1 MEHGSVEVAHVDRVL
16 NDVIAEVIG
25 LAVVHPTLDSSPSQP
40 AGEAT
45 WMVVAPVICAR
56 DVALAIHGAP
66 EFPDTNNQR
75 IIKEA
80 SVIFDFKLMAR
91 LSLAKKW
98 KAISK
103 AQRKEFT
110 ALFVKR
116 IQQSYLE
123 KLNLYTD
130 EEVIIEDAKK
140 TKKKR
145 VELKTFL
152 VSEDDKKEMIYKF
165 RKHKKRG
172 WLVYDVNILGVS
184 FIQTYRSQFSG
195 VLKNKSMDEL
205 IEDLKNPEQ
214 S

>member
-1 MEHGSVEVAHVDRVL
+1 MMRNPILTAILGLFLLFGFVPIGQADEAAEITKMAKEKVNNIITYLRDTSLEKETR
-16 NDVIAEVIG
+16 NKQIIAEVN
-25 LAVVHPTLDSSPSQP
+25 T
-40 AGEAT
+40 
-45 WMVVAPVICAR
+45 M
-56 DVALAIHGAP
+56 
-66 EFPDTNNQR
+66 
-75 IIKEA
+75 
-80 SVIFDFKLMAR
+80 FDFQLMAQ
-91 LSLAKKW
+91 LSLGKQWKKT
-98 KAISK
+98 KK
-103 AQRKEFT
+103 RQRKEFVKV
-110 ALFVKR
+110 FVKR

-123 KLNLYTD
+123 KLDLYTD
-130 EEVIIEDAKK
+130 EEVIIGDAKQ

-145 VELKTFL
+145 AVLTTYL

>member
-1 MEHGSVEVAHVDRVL
+1 MRNPILTAIL
-16 NDVIAEVIG
+16 G
-25 LAVVHPTLDSSPSQP
+25 LFLLFGFVPFGQAD
-40 AGEAT
+40 EAT
-45 WMVVAPVICAR
+45 EITKMAKEKV
-56 DVALAIHGAP
+56 
-66 EFPDTNNQR
+66 NN
-75 IIKEA
+75 IITYLRNTSLEKETRNKKIIDE
-80 SVIFDFKLMAR
+80 VNTMFDFQLMAR
-91 LSLAKKW
+91 LSLGKKW
-98 KAISK
+98 KKIK
-103 AQRKEFT
+103 KKQRKEFVKV
-110 ALFVKR
+110 FVKR
-116 IQQSYLE
+116 IQRSYLE
-123 KLNLYTD
+123 KLDLYTD
-130 EEVIIEDAKK
+130 EEVIIGDAKQ

-145 VELKTFL
+145 AVLTTYL

>member
-1 MEHGSVEVAHVDRVL
+1 MMRNPILTAILGLFLLFGFVPFGQADEAAEITKMAKEKVNNIITYLRDTSLEKETRNKQIIDEV
-16 NDVIAEVIG
+16 N
-25 LAVVHPTLDSSPSQP
+25 T
-40 AGEAT
+40 
-45 WMVVAPVICAR
+45 M
-56 DVALAIHGAP
+56 
-66 EFPDTNNQR
+66 
-75 IIKEA
+75 
-80 SVIFDFKLMAR
+80 FDFQLMAQ
-91 LSLAKKW
+91 LSLGKQWKKT
-98 KAISK
+98 KK
-103 AQRKEFT
+103 RQRKEFVKV
-110 ALFVKR
+110 FVKR

-123 KLNLYTD
+123 KLDLYTD
-130 EEVIIEDAKK
+130 EEVIIGDAKQ

-145 VELKTFL
+145 AVLTTYL

-172 WLVYDVNILGVS
+172 WVVYDVNILGVS

>member
-1 MEHGSVEVAHVDRVL
+1 MRNPILTAILGLFLLFGFVPFGQADEAAEITKMAKEKVNNIITYLRDTSLEKETRNKQIIDEV
-16 NDVIAEVIG
+16 N
-25 LAVVHPTLDSSPSQP
+25 T
-40 AGEAT
+40 
-45 WMVVAPVICAR
+45 M
-56 DVALAIHGAP
+56 
-66 EFPDTNNQR
+66 
-75 IIKEA
+75 
-80 SVIFDFKLMAR
+80 FDFQLMAQ
-91 LSLAKKW
+91 LSLGKQWKKT
-98 KAISK
+98 KK
-103 AQRKEFT
+103 RQRKEFVKV
-110 ALFVKR
+110 FVKR

-123 KLNLYTD
+123 KLDLYTD
-130 EEVIIEDAKK
+130 EEVIIGDAKQ

-145 VELKTFL
+145 AVLTTYL

>member
-1 MEHGSVEVAHVDRVL
+1 MRNPILTAILGLFLLFGFVPFGQADEAAEITKMAKEKVNNIITYLRDTSLEKETR
-16 NDVIAEVIG
+16 NKQIIAEVN
-25 LAVVHPTLDSSPSQP
+25 T
-40 AGEAT
+40 
-45 WMVVAPVICAR
+45 M
-56 DVALAIHGAP
+56 
-66 EFPDTNNQR
+66 
-75 IIKEA
+75 
-80 SVIFDFKLMAR
+80 FDFQLMAQ
-91 LSLAKKW
+91 LSLGKQWKQTKKR
-98 KAISK
+98 
-103 AQRKEFT
+103 QRKEFVKV
-110 ALFVKR
+110 FVKR

-123 KLNLYTD
+123 KLDLYTD
-130 EEVIIEDAKK
+130 EEVIIGDAKQ

-145 VELKTFL
+145 AVLTTYL

>member
-1 MEHGSVEVAHVDRVL
+1 MRNPILTAILGLFLLFGFVPFGQADEAAEITKMTKEKVNNIITYLRDTSLEKETR
-16 NDVIAEVIG
+16 NKQIIAEVN
-25 LAVVHPTLDSSPSQP
+25 T
-40 AGEAT
+40 
-45 WMVVAPVICAR
+45 
-56 DVALAIHGAP
+56 
-66 EFPDTNNQR
+66 
-75 IIKEA
+75 
-80 SVIFDFKLMAR
+80 IFDFKLMAQ
-91 LSLAKKW
+91 LSLGKQWKKN
-98 KAISK
+98 KK
-103 AQRKEFT
+103 RQREEFVKV
-110 ALFVKR
+110 FVKR

-123 KLNLYTD
+123 KLDLYTD
-130 EEVIIEDAKK
+130 EEVIIGDAKQ

-145 VELKTFL
+145 AVLTTYL

>member
-1 MEHGSVEVAHVDRVL
+1 MRNPILTAIL
-16 NDVIAEVIG
+16 G
-25 LAVVHPTLDSSPSQP
+25 LFLLFGFVPFGQAD
-40 AGEAT
+40 EAT
-45 WMVVAPVICAR
+45 EITKMAKEKV
-56 DVALAIHGAP
+56 
-66 EFPDTNNQR
+66 NN
-75 IIKEA
+75 IITYLRNTSLEKETRNKKIIDE
-80 SVIFDFKLMAR
+80 VNTMFDFQLMAQ
-91 LSLAKKW
+91 LSLGKKW
-98 KAISK
+98 KKIK
-103 AQRKEFT
+103 KKQRKEFVKV
-110 ALFVKR
+110 FVKR

-123 KLNLYTD
+123 KLDLYTD
-130 EEVIIEDAKK
+130 EEVIIGDAKQ

-145 VELKTFL
+145 AVLTTYL

-172 WLVYDVNILGVS
+172 WVVYDVDILGVS

>member
-1 MEHGSVEVAHVDRVL
+1 MRNPILTAILGLFLLFGFVPFGQADEAAEITKMTKEKVNNIITYLRDTSLEKETR
-16 NDVIAEVIG
+16 NKQIIAEVN
-25 LAVVHPTLDSSPSQP
+25 T
-40 AGEAT
+40 
-45 WMVVAPVICAR
+45 
-56 DVALAIHGAP
+56 
-66 EFPDTNNQR
+66 
-75 IIKEA
+75 
-80 SVIFDFKLMAR
+80 IFDFKLMAK
-91 LSLAKKW
+91 LSLGKQWKKT
-98 KAISK
+98 KK
-103 AQRKEFT
+103 RQREEFVKV
-110 ALFVKR
+110 FVKR

-123 KLNLYTD
+123 KLDLYTD
-130 EEVIIEDAKK
+130 EEVIIGDAKQ

-145 VELKTFL
+145 AVLTTYL

>member
-1 MEHGSVEVAHVDRVL
+1 MRNPILTAILGLFLLFGFVPFGQADEAAEITKITKEKVNNIITYLRDTSLEKETR
-16 NDVIAEVIG
+16 NKQIIAEVN
-25 LAVVHPTLDSSPSQP
+25 T
-40 AGEAT
+40 
-45 WMVVAPVICAR
+45 
-56 DVALAIHGAP
+56 
-66 EFPDTNNQR
+66 
-75 IIKEA
+75 
-80 SVIFDFKLMAR
+80 IFDFKLMAK
-91 LSLAKKW
+91 LSLGKQWKKT
-98 KAISK
+98 KK
-103 AQRKEFT
+103 QQREEFVKV
-110 ALFVKR
+110 FVKR

-123 KLNLYTD
+123 KLDLYTD
-130 EEVIIEDAKK
+130 EEVIIGDAKQ

-145 VELKTFL
+145 AVLTTYL

-172 WLVYDVNILGVS
+172 WVVYDVDILGVS

>member
-1 MEHGSVEVAHVDRVL
+1 MMRNPILTAILGLFLLFGFVPFGQADEAAEITKMAKEKVNNIITYLRDTSLEKETR
-16 NDVIAEVIG
+16 NKQIIAEVN
-25 LAVVHPTLDSSPSQP
+25 T
-40 AGEAT
+40 
-45 WMVVAPVICAR
+45 M
-56 DVALAIHGAP
+56 
-66 EFPDTNNQR
+66 
-75 IIKEA
+75 
-80 SVIFDFKLMAR
+80 FDFQLMAQ
-91 LSLAKKW
+91 LSLGKQWKKT
-98 KAISK
+98 KK
-103 AQRKEFT
+103 RQRKEFVKV
-110 ALFVKR
+110 FVKR

-123 KLNLYTD
+123 KLDLYTD
-130 EEVIIEDAKK
+130 EEVIIGDAKQ

-145 VELKTFL
+145 AVLTTYL

>member
-1 MEHGSVEVAHVDRVL
+1 MRNPILTAIL
-16 NDVIAEVIG
+16 G
-25 LAVVHPTLDSSPSQP
+25 LFLLFGFVPFGQAD
-40 AGEAT
+40 EAT
-45 WMVVAPVICAR
+45 EITKMAKEKVNNIITYLR
-56 DVALAIHGAP
+56 DTSL
-66 EFPDTNNQR
+66 EKETRNKQ
-75 IIKEA
+75 IIDE
-80 SVIFDFKLMAR
+80 VNTMFDFQLMAQ
-91 LSLAKKW
+91 LSLGKQWKKT
-98 KAISK
+98 KK
-103 AQRKEFT
+103 RQRKEFVKV
-110 ALFVKR
+110 FVKR

-123 KLNLYTD
+123 KLDLYTD
-130 EEVIIEDAKK
+130 EEVIIGDAKQ

-145 VELKTFL
+145 AVLTTYL

>member
-1 MEHGSVEVAHVDRVL
+1 MRNPILTAILGLFLLFGFVPFGQADEAAEITKMAKEKVNNIITYLRDTSLEKETRNKQIIDEV
-16 NDVIAEVIG
+16 N
-25 LAVVHPTLDSSPSQP
+25 T
-40 AGEAT
+40 
-45 WMVVAPVICAR
+45 M
-56 DVALAIHGAP
+56 
-66 EFPDTNNQR
+66 
-75 IIKEA
+75 
-80 SVIFDFKLMAR
+80 FDFQLMAQ
-91 LSLAKKW
+91 LSLGKQWKKT
-98 KAISK
+98 KK
-103 AQRKEFT
+103 RQRKEFVKV
-110 ALFVKR
+110 FVKR

-123 KLNLYTD
+123 KLDLYTD
-130 EEVIIEDAKK
+130 EEVIIGDAKQ

-145 VELKTFL
+145 AVLTTYL

-172 WLVYDVNILGVS
+172 WVVYDVNILGVS

>member
-1 MEHGSVEVAHVDRVL
+1 MRNPILTAILGLFLLFGFVPFGQADEAAEITKITKEKVNNIITYLRDTSLEKETR
-16 NDVIAEVIG
+16 NKQIIAEVN
-25 LAVVHPTLDSSPSQP
+25 T
-40 AGEAT
+40 
-45 WMVVAPVICAR
+45 
-56 DVALAIHGAP
+56 
-66 EFPDTNNQR
+66 
-75 IIKEA
+75 
-80 SVIFDFKLMAR
+80 IFDFKLMAK
-91 LSLAKKW
+91 LSLGKQWKKT
-98 KAISK
+98 KK
-103 AQRKEFT
+103 QQREEFVKV
-110 ALFVKR
+110 FVKR

-123 KLNLYTD
+123 KLDLYTD
-130 EEVIIEDAKK
+130 EEVIIGDAKQ

-145 VELKTFL
+145 AVLTTYL

>member
-1 MEHGSVEVAHVDRVL
+1 MRNPILTAILGLFLLFGFVPFGQADEAAEITKMAKEKVNNIITYLRDTSLDKETR
-16 NDVIAEVIG
+16 NKQIIAEVN
-25 LAVVHPTLDSSPSQP
+25 T
-40 AGEAT
+40 
-45 WMVVAPVICAR
+45 M
-56 DVALAIHGAP
+56 
-66 EFPDTNNQR
+66 
-75 IIKEA
+75 
-80 SVIFDFKLMAR
+80 FDFQLMAQ
-91 LSLAKKW
+91 LSLGKQWKKT
-98 KAISK
+98 KK
-103 AQRKEFT
+103 RQRKEFVKV
-110 ALFVKR
+110 FVKR

-123 KLNLYTD
+123 KLDLYTD
-130 EEVIIEDAKK
+130 EEVIIGDAKQ

-145 VELKTFL
+145 AVLTTYL

>member
-1 MEHGSVEVAHVDRVL
+1 MRNPILTAILGLFLLFGFVPFGQADEAAEITKMAKEKVNNIITYLRDTSLEKETR
-16 NDVIAEVIG
+16 NKQIIAEVN
-25 LAVVHPTLDSSPSQP
+25 T
-40 AGEAT
+40 
-45 WMVVAPVICAR
+45 M
-56 DVALAIHGAP
+56 
-66 EFPDTNNQR
+66 
-75 IIKEA
+75 
-80 SVIFDFKLMAR
+80 FDFQLMAL
-91 LSLAKKW
+91 LSLGKQWKKT
-98 KAISK
+98 KK
-103 AQRKEFT
+103 RQRKEFVKV
-110 ALFVKR
+110 FVKR

-123 KLNLYTD
+123 KLDLYTD
-130 EEVIIEDAKK
+130 EEVIIGDAKQ

-145 VELKTFL
+145 AVLTTYL

>member
-1 MEHGSVEVAHVDRVL
+1 MQNPILTTTLALFLLLVFVPFGQADEAAEITRLTKEKVNL
-16 NDVIAEVIG
+16 VID
-25 LAVVHPTLDSSPSQP
+25 LLRDKSLDK
-40 AGEAT
+40 ET
-45 WMVVAPVICAR
+45 R
-56 DVALAIHGAP
+56 
-66 EFPDTNNQR
+66 NQR

-165 RKHKKRG
+165 YKHKKRG
-172 WLVYDVNILGVS
+172 WLVYDVDILGVS
-184 FIQTYRSQFSG
+184 FVQTYRSQFAG
-195 VLKNKSMDEL
+195 VLKNKTMDEL

>member
-1 MEHGSVEVAHVDRVL
+1 MRNPILTAILGLFLLFGFVPFGQADEAAEITKMTKEKVNNIITYLRDTSLEKETR
-16 NDVIAEVIG
+16 NKQIIAEVN
-25 LAVVHPTLDSSPSQP
+25 T
-40 AGEAT
+40 
-45 WMVVAPVICAR
+45 
-56 DVALAIHGAP
+56 
-66 EFPDTNNQR
+66 
-75 IIKEA
+75 
-80 SVIFDFKLMAR
+80 IFDFKLMAQ
-91 LSLAKKW
+91 LSLGKQWKKT
-98 KAISK
+98 KK
-103 AQRKEFT
+103 QQRKEFVEV
-110 ALFVKR
+110 FVKR

-123 KLNLYTD
+123 KLDLYTD
-130 EEVIIEDAKK
+130 EEVIIGDAKQ

-145 VELKTFL
+145 AVLTTYL

-184 FIQTYRSQFSG
+184 FIQSYRSQFSG